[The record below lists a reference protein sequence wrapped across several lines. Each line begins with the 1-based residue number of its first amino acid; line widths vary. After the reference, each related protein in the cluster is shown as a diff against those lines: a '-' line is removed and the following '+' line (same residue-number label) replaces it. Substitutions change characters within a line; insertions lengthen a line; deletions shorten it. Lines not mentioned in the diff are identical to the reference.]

1 MKQLTDLSFKGL
13 FDLGNNALTGSVPKQ
28 LGNLNVLRSKC
39 SFFSRLF
46 SFSDLSL
53 IIFSTPLALNL
64 SNNRFSDS
72 LPSELGR
79 LKQLSKLKSW
89 NAV

>member
-13 FDLGNNALTGSVPKQ
+13 FDLGNNALTGSVPKEF
-28 LGNLNVLRSKC
+28 GNLNVLRSKC
-39 SFFSRLF
+39 FFPRLF
-46 SFSDLSL
+46 SYSDLSL
-53 IIFSTPLALNL
+53 IIFSAPLALNL

-72 LPSELGR
+72 LPSELGK